1 MVYANGD
8 LSLKLLNMKEELLV
22 SASHQIALITY
33 LSFVYTARRYYRL
46 NSLVSF
52 LYLRYHGFID
62 AFDAER
68 LTKRDHLEEVKIV
81 TKFL

>member
-62 AFDAER
+62 ALDAER